1 MAVAL
6 WAVATL
12 GPPVGARW
20 LGAVGERAQEVASSM
35 TARSLANALWA
46 FAAISTRQGG
56 SAAERRGE
64 SWRPP
69 RGLTDA
75 MSQRAL
81 SLCGGAEEKESQDTQ
96 QSCDDG
102 AGAGA
107 GPGFS
112 AQGVANVLWAFASL
126 GRRPRA
132 DLFRRLCG
140 RVERIWREFSAQ
152 HVANSLWACACLALR
167 HHGLDCALLL
177 SYI

>member
-1 MAVAL
+1 MAL

-46 FAAISTRQGG
+46 FASISTRQGG
-56 SAAERRGE
+56 SAAVPRGE

-69 RGLTDA
+69 RSLTDA

-81 SLCGGAEEKESQDTQ
+81 GLCGGAEEHESKDTQ
-96 QSCDDG
+96 HDDG
-102 AGAGA
+102 TGAGA

-132 DLFRRLCG
+132 ALFRRLCG
-140 RVERIWREFSAQ
+140 RAERIWREFSAQ

-167 HHGLDCALLL
+167 HHGLDCPLLL